1 MSREPDAGGPGN
13 LTPETLAELE
23 ELVRL
28 RLGGRVR
35 EFRLSIRDAGLV
47 LRGRATSHHAK
58 QLAQQALLDWN
69 RAPIRSNAIEVCD
82 CRSPVPRVNDPQNGE
97 TR

>member
-1 MSREPDAGGPGN
+1 MNREPGAGGPGH

-35 EFRLSIRDAGLV
+35 EFRLSVRDSGMV
-47 LRGRATSHHAK
+47 LRGRAKSHHAK
-58 QLAQQALLDWN
+58 QLALQALMDLN
-69 RAPIRSNAIEVCD
+69 RAPITTNEIEVRD
-82 CRSPVPRVNDPQNGE
+82 CPFPSRTP
-97 TR
+97 T